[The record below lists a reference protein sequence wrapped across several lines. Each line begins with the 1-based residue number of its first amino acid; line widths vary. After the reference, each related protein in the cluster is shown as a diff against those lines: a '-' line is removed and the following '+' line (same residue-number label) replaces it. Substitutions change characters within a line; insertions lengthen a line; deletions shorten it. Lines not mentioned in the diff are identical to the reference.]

1 MTGKQRAYLRG
12 LANSIPAKYQIGKE
26 GIVENH
32 QKLID
37 DALEANELIKISV
50 LETVEETPRQICDKL
65 VKMLNAEPIQ
75 VIGRK
80 IVLYRESKNNKQIEI
95 PK

>member
-12 LANSIPAKYQIGKE
+12 LANSIPAKHQIGKE

-32 QKLID
+32 KKLID

-50 LETVEETPRQICDKL
+50 LETAEETPRQICEKL
-65 VKMLNAEPIQ
+65 VKLLNAEPVQ

-80 IVLYRESKNNKQIEI
+80 IVIYRESANNKQIEI

>member
-12 LANSIPAKYQIGKE
+12 LANTIPAKYQIGKE

-32 QKLID
+32 KKQFL
-37 DALEANELIKISV
+37 DALEANELIKIHV
-50 LETVEETPRQICDKL
+50 LETVEDTPREICNQL
-65 VKMLNAEPIQ
+65 VKILDAEPVQ

-80 IVLYRESKNNKQIEI
+80 IVIYKESENNKQILI
-95 PK
+95 TK